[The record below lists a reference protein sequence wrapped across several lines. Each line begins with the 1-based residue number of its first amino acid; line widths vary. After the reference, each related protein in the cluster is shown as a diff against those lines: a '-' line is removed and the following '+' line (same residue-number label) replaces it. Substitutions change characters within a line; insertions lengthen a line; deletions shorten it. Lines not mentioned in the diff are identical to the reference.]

1 MKVMVKDRMVVKT
14 ADFERICTAPEGLQ
28 LEIDKLVS
36 KISKGRS
43 FVRYIMHVQLYNNI
57 MVCRHSL
64 LTTIGP
70 LEQRM

>member
-28 LEIDKLVS
+28 LEINKHVS

-43 FVRYIMHVQLYNNI
+43 FVRYIIYCSMQTIH
-57 MVCRHSL
+57 L
-64 LTTIGP
+64 LNT
-70 LEQRM
+70 Q

>member
-28 LEIDKLVS
+28 LEIEKLVS

-43 FVRYIMHVQLYNNI
+43 FVRYIMHVQLHVHVY
-57 MVCRHSL
+57 MVCRHSYQL
-64 LTTIGP
+64 
-70 LEQRM
+70 Q